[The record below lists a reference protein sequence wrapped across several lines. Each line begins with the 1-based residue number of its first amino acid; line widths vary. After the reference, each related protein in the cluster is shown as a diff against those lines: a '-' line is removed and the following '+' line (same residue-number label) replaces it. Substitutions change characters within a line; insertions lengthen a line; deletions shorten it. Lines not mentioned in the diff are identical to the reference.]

1 MKEIQLPDY
10 LPSRYKTW
18 LHLYLEIQKIFAER
32 GEIIN
37 EETTVKL
44 YELGD
49 YEEQKMLRQY
59 SEEIIYFYQHF
70 PITIIKSRA
79 LDYVLS
85 KLPSFEKMY
94 EVRGKAMSG
103 MYADE
108 TMYEVFNALLD
119 VCPTNRR

>member
-10 LPSRYKTW
+10 LSSRYKTW

-37 EETTVKL
+37 EETTIKL

-59 SEEIIYFYQHF
+59 SEEVIYFYQNF
-70 PITIIKSRA
+70 PIKIIKSRA

-94 EVRGKAMSG
+94 EVGGKAMSG
-103 MYADE
+103 MHADQ